1 MVNVNNRIYAGVV
14 FMMFFSLGYML
25 LSVIAYFVDTNWR
38 MLQAILTIPGLLFL
52 VYWWFI
58 PESNRWLLNTPHR
71 KHEALTNI
79 VKIAKSNK
87 TVVPKY
93 ILDELIK
100 SENDGPEKQEQ
111 KTSILDL
118 FKHRNLRTKALL
130 IFLNWFVISGT
141 YYGLSWNTNNISIG
155 KDINKDIFGV
165 LIPTKLVNFF
175 ISGAVEIPAYI
186 FLLLTLNRWGRKSIL
201 AGTMTLS
208 GTSLL
213 VSVILPKNMERLTTC
228 MIQIGKMGITASYG
242 TIYVF
247 SVEQFPTVIRNVALG
262 AASMSARIGGI
273 LAPLLI
279 HSKLTEKFNFL
290 PPLVF
295 GIAALIGGILSTLL
309 PETNHMQLPDTIE
322 DGERFGKKNVD
333 QMAELKVR
341 KDNKSETND
350 CLV

>member
-1 MVNVNNRIYAGVV
+1 MVSVKNRIYAGVV

-25 LSVIAYFVDTNWR
+25 ISVVAYFVDNNWR
-38 MLQAILTIPGLLFL
+38 LLQVVLTIPGSLFL

-58 PESNRWLLNTPHR
+58 PESNRWLLNTPDR

-79 VKIAKSNK
+79 LKIAKSNK
-87 TVVPKY
+87 TIVPKNV
-93 ILDELIK
+93 LDELIE
-100 SENDGPEKQEQ
+100 SENRNVAEKKDQ

-130 IFLNWFVISGT
+130 IFINWFVISGT
-141 YYGLSWNTNNISIG
+141 YYGLSWNTNNIS
-155 KDINKDIFGV
+155 KDIYRSVFGV
-165 LIPTKLVNFF
+165 LIPTKLVDFF

-186 FLLLTLNRWGRKSIL
+186 FLLLTLNRWGRKTIL

-208 GTSLL
+208 GVALL
-213 VSVILPKNMERLTTC
+213 ISVVLPKDMAHFGTY
-228 MIQIGKMGITASYG
+228 MVQIGKMGITASYG

-262 AASMSARIGGI
+262 AASMSARVGGI

-295 GIAALIGGILSTLL
+295 GVAALIGGLLSTLL
-309 PETNHMQLPDTIE
+309 PETNNMQLPDTIE
-322 DGERFGKKNVD
+322 DGERFGKKKPINHI
-333 QMAELKVR
+333 AELQVLN
-341 KDNKSETND
+341 DNTTENND
-350 CLV
+350 H

>member
-1 MVNVNNRIYAGVV
+1 MVSVNNRTYAGVV

-25 LSVIAYFVDTNWR
+25 ISVIAYFVDSNWR
-38 MLQAILTIPGLLFL
+38 ILQVVLTIPGILFL

-58 PESNRWLLNTPHR
+58 PESNRWLLSTSHR
-71 KHEALTNI
+71 KHEALKNI
-79 VKIAKSNK
+79 LKIAKSNK

-93 ILDELIK
+93 ILDKLIE
-100 SENDGPEKQEQ
+100 SENNVPKKHEQ
-111 KTSILDL
+111 KPSILDL
-118 FKHRNLRTKALL
+118 FKHRNLRTKAIL
-130 IFLNWFVISGT
+130 IFINWFVISGT
-141 YYGLSWNTNNISIG
+141 YYGLSWNTNNISEG
-155 KDINKDIFGV
+155 KNINQDIFGL
-165 LIPTKLVNFF
+165 LIPTKLVDFF

-213 VSVILPKNMERLTTC
+213 ISVVLPKHMERLIKY
-228 MIQIGKMGITASYG
+228 MVQIGKMGITASYG

-262 AASMSARIGGI
+262 AASMSARVGGI

-279 HSKLTEKFNFL
+279 HSKLTEKFNFV

-309 PETNHMQLPDTIE
+309 PETNNMQLPETIE
-322 DGERFGKKNVD
+322 DGERFGKQSVD
-333 QMAELKVR
+333 QIVELNVL
-341 KDNKSETND
+341 ND
-350 CLV
+350 TKT